1 MRGDTRPIELQQ
13 AIDEAMSLPELV
25 AKLLSVTVA
34 ARLDTLRPL
43 VPENRFDAAA
53 YVQWRDA
60 VEAHP
65 ETALMRRLGSGV
77 L

>member
-13 AIDEAMSLPELV
+13 AIDEAMSLPEIV
-25 AKLLSVTVA
+25 AALPGVTVA
-34 ARLDTLRPL
+34 GRLDTLLPL

-53 YVQWRDA
+53 YVRWRDA
-60 VEAHP
+60 IEVHP